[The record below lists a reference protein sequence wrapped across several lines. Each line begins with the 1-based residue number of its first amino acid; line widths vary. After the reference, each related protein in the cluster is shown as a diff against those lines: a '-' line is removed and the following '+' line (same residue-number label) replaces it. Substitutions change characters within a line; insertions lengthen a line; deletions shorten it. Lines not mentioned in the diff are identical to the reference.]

1 MTNPFSGMRVT
12 VMGLGVHGGGL
23 ATARYLA
30 GLEATVTV
38 TDLRHEKDLAEA
50 LEKLPAGV
58 RCVLG
63 RHEIGDFHDA
73 DLVVKNPAVPR
84 SAPLLAEARAVT
96 TDIAIFLAR
105 WSGSGPLV
113 AITGT
118 KGKSSTSSATA
129 HLLRAGLPG
138 TRLGGNITVS
148 PLTFVEELR
157 PGEPVV
163 LELSSFQLGDLAYCR
178 TVNGGPSDRGA
189 SDTLN
194 GIPAAVLHPVVPATV
209 AVITNIFRDH
219 QDYYPSMSAY
229 VEDKREVYRHLP
241 PDGIAIF
248 PADDEWSPTFIAE
261 ARRRYGEERVVT
273 AGALPY
279 GLLPASLS
287 VPGGHS
293 RHNLAVAAAAAAALG
308 VSPEAITTAAATF
321 PGVPHRLEIVAQ
333 HPLWTAINDS
343 AATIPEAAAAAVA
356 AFDGPV
362 FLIAGGS
369 DKGLDPAPLVEA
381 AHHALARG
389 GAIFLLDGSATPAL
403 SAALADEGVSA
414 NKPFRTL
421 AAAFA
426 AAQSH
431 AKALN
436 RPDAVILLSPG
447 CASFGMFRNE
457 FDRGDQ
463 FRRIAQ
469 SATR

>member
-1 MTNPFSGMRVT
+1 
-12 VMGLGVHGGGL
+12 
-23 ATARYLA
+23 
-30 GLEATVTV
+30 
-38 TDLRHEKDLAEA
+38 
-50 LEKLPAGV
+50 
-58 RCVLG
+58 
-63 RHEIGDFHDA
+63 
-73 DLVVKNPAVPR
+73 
-84 SAPLLAEARAVT
+84 
-96 TDIAIFLAR
+96 
-105 WSGSGPLV
+105 
-113 AITGT
+113 
-118 KGKSSTSSATA
+118 
-129 HLLRAGLPG
+129 
-138 TRLGGNITVS
+138 
-148 PLTFVEELR
+148 
-157 PGEPVV
+157 
-163 LELSSFQLGDLAYCR
+163 
-178 TVNGGPSDRGA
+178 
-189 SDTLN
+189 
-194 GIPAAVLHPVVPATV
+194 
-209 AVITNIFRDH
+209 
-219 QDYYPSMSAY
+219 
-229 VEDKREVYRHLP
+229 
-241 PDGIAIF
+241 
-248 PADDEWSPTFIAE
+248 
-261 ARRRYGEERVVT
+261 VT

-431 AKALN
+431 AEALN